1 MRKISGV
8 VAALLVASLVLPSS
22 AVAWGAVAHRYITRR
37 AVDLLPAEIK
47 PFFDHFRDEL
57 ALRSNDP
64 DLWRLMFPEEAPNH
78 HLDFGVTD
86 YGPYPFTAL
95 PRELDAAIEKF
106 GTAAVRRHGLL
117 PWRVEELFGNLRR
130 TFEGFKRNQLYAAG
144 NTVLYSAALAHYI
157 EDGHQPFHLHN
168 NFDGQLTGQ
177 NGIHSRFESEL
188 FERFESRLTI
198 NPAPVRPIANTRD
211 FIFEV
216 ALGATQLVPQ
226 ILRADKEA
234 IAGRGTYDAEY
245 FEAFLTKSKAILEQ
259 QLAASITA
267 TASAVVAAWEQA
279 GRPKLRNDDVRAIEK
294 VRRP

>member
-1 MRKISGV
+1 MRKIAGIV
-8 VAALLVASLVLPSS
+8 VALLVASLVPAS
-22 AVAWGAVAHRYITRR
+22 AFAWGAVAHRYITRR
-37 AVDLLPAEIK
+37 AVDLLPDGVK
-47 PFFDHFRDEL
+47 PFFDRFRDEL

-78 HLDFGVTD
+78 HLDFGVGD

-106 GTAAVRRHGLL
+106 GTATVRRHGLL

-130 TFEGFKRNQLYAAG
+130 AFEGFKRNQPYVAG

-157 EDGHQPFHLHN
+157 QDGHQPLHMHN
-168 NFDGQLTGQ
+168 NFDGRLTGQ

-198 NPAPVRPIANTRD
+198 NPVPVRPIANARD
-211 FIFEV
+211 FIFDV
-216 ALGATQLVPQ
+216 ALNATQLVPQ

-234 IAGRGTYDAEY
+234 ADGKGAYDAEY
-245 FEAFLTKSKAILEQ
+245 FEAFLAKTKVILEQ
-259 QLAASITA
+259 QLASSITA
-267 TASAVVAAWEQA
+267 TASAIVAAWEHA
-279 GRPKLRNDDVRAIEK
+279 GRPVLREEDVRPVEK